1 LDALA
6 EAENTTVDNDELT
19 ERIVYQAQ
27 RYGVSP
33 EEYIQQAQQAN
44 QLGAIFADVRRG
56 KALAGVVAQATVTD
70 TAGNA
75 VDLDELLGRKPA
87 DAAAEDEAEDNDV
100 IEGEMVEND
109 QHS

>member
-1 LDALA
+1 
-6 EAENTTVDNDELT
+6 
-19 ERIVYQAQ
+19 
-27 RYGVSP
+27 
-33 EEYIQQAQQAN
+33 
-44 QLGAIFADVRRG
+44 
-56 KALAGVVAQATVTD
+56 VVAQATVTD